1 MRLRVTGPIT
11 DTGSV
16 ADVEDELVAHARAA
30 KRHLAAYEREM
41 AQVEALLPVVRVKT
55 KKGPKELEAMIEGL
69 RDRGFISRR
78 TAEAAGTSK
87 KTPAA
92 SAS

>member
-1 MRLRVTGPIT
+1 
-11 DTGSV
+11 V
-16 ADVEDELVAHARAA
+16 ADVEQELIAHAKAA

-41 AQVEALLPVVRVKT
+41 AQVDALLPVVRVEKN
-55 KKGPKELEAMIEGL
+55 KGPKQLEAMIEGL

-87 KTPAA
+87 KQAA
-92 SAS
+92 AQS

>member
-1 MRLRVTGPIT
+1 
-11 DTGSV
+11 V
-16 ADVEDELVAHARAA
+16 ADVEDELVAHAKAA

-41 AQVEALLPVVRVKT
+41 AQVDALLPIVRVQKNI
-55 KKGPKELEAMIEGL
+55 GPKQLETMIEGL

-87 KTPAA
+87 KHAPADA
-92 SAS
+92 

>member
-1 MRLRVTGPIT
+1 M
-11 DTGSV
+11 
-16 ADVEDELVAHARAA
+16 EEELVAHARAA

-41 AQVEALLPVVRVKT
+41 AQVDALLPVVRVQKDI
-55 KKGPKELEAMIEGL
+55 GPKKLEAMIEGL

-87 KTPAA
+87 KPAA
-92 SAS
+92 TGS